1 MDQAGKVE
9 YRTAQRCR
17 PKATPVHHIRI
28 GRVGHDRL
36 DGLEENVF
44 EAMQADSGPPCE
56 NCRRMPAEAYGLEFQ
71 DRSLRD
77 SRPYVDPASEA
88 VPARPFP
95 MPSLEPRPLGFSHRE
110 PSPFEPRP

>member
-9 YRTAQRCR
+9 YRAGQRCR
-17 PKATPVHHIRI
+17 PKATPDHHIRI
-28 GRVGHDRL
+28 GRVGQDRL
-36 DGLEENVF
+36 DGLEENGF
-44 EAMQADSGPPCE
+44 EAMQPDSGPPCE

-88 VPARPFP
+88 VPARPLQ
-95 MPSLEPRPLGFSHRE
+95 MPSLAPSRLGLSHSERSASE
-110 PSPFEPRP
+110 LRR